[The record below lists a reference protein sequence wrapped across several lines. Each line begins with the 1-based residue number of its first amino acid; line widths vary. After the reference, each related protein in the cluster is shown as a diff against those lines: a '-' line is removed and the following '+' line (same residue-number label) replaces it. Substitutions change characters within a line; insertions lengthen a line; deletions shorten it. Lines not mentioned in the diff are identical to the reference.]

1 MKDGNNQRSMEITST
16 NEFLTVSWQDI
27 SSPQSVDQGF
37 AGQYYSVT
45 SFIICFHGKVS
56 CDVKIFLP
64 VVVITLPVAR
74 ARSVQ
79 LRHLS

>member
-1 MKDGNNQRSMEITST
+1 MGTIKDRWKSLQPLNFSQFRGKIFLLHSLLTNGLLDSTTQSQVSLFAFMKR
-16 NEFLTVSWQDI
+16 
-27 SSPQSVDQGF
+27 
-37 AGQYYSVT
+37 
-45 SFIICFHGKVS
+45 KVS